1 MSTPV
6 QHARQ
11 ITLSRLVVLVPITA
25 YSRTCHPASST
36 LIFTLRALTLAEQCG
51 SLGHSVSSHTLTVW
65 DIGPWHC
72 YCRTLQCLS
81 VQVLAK
87 IEGMGMKSR
96 FVELRENR
104 QREER
109 ERREKL
115 VSCALLG

>member
-1 MSTPV
+1 MPSRIFHTHIHTPSP
-6 QHARQ
+6 H
-11 ITLSRLVVLVPITA
+11 
-25 YSRTCHPASST
+25 TC
-36 LIFTLRALTLAEQCG
+36 R
-51 SLGHSVSSHTLTVW
+51 TVW
-65 DIGPWHC
+65 FVGPLRILAHTDSVGHWPWHC